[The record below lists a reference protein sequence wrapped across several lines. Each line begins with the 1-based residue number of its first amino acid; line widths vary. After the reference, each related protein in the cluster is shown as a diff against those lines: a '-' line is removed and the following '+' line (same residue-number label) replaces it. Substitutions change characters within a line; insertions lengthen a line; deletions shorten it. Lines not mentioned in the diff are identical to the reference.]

1 MYAAAGYNAGKM
13 PRTISRTVLSIS
25 EARRIALAAQGFDRP
40 RPRGR
45 VTASRVH
52 ETVQRLGLLQFDSV
66 NVLAQAHHQVLF
78 SRLGPYPLTHLDRLI
93 AGGKLTE
100 HWAHEASILP
110 VEVWPLLRH
119 RMEVHRPRP
128 YGFDAFLRQH
138 AGYVEWVL
146 QQVRERGPLSADELP
161 EPEGVARRLDHTW
174 FRTVPRMVLEA
185 LFGQGILAVRGRRWN
200 MARVY
205 DLAERVVPEQHLHL
219 RMERSAA
226 QRELLRRAARSHG
239 IGTAADL
246 ADYYRMPVTEARRHL
261 EALAEAGE
269 LRRVRVE
276 GWREPAF
283 LHPEARV
290 PTTVTARALLSPF
303 DPVVWYRPR
312 AERLF
317 DFDYRI
323 EIYTPAAKRRWGYYV
338 LPFLLG
344 ERLAARVDLKADRM
358 GERLLVMSA
367 HLEVGADAGE
377 TAAALAEELHTMA
390 EWLRLDS
397 VEVVRR
403 SGFGRTMARALQ
415 P

>member
-1 MYAAAGYNAGKM
+1 MTA
-13 PRTISRTVLSIS
+13 RQVHQTVL
-25 EARRIALAAQGFDRP
+25 
-40 RPRGR
+40 
-45 VTASRVH
+45 
-52 ETVQRLGLLQFDSV
+52 RLGLLQYDSV
-66 NVLAQAHHQVLF
+66 NVLVQAHHQVLF
-78 SRLGPYPLTHLDRLI
+78 SRLGPYPLTHLDQLI
-93 AGGKLTE
+93 SGGKLTE

-119 RMEVHRPRP
+119 RMESHRPRP

-138 AGYVEWVL
+138 AAYVDWVL

-161 EPEGVARRLDHTW
+161 EPDGVARRLDHTW

-185 LFGQGILAVRGRRWN
+185 LFGQGILAVRERRWN

-205 DLAERVVPEQHLHL
+205 DLAERVVPEEHLGV
-219 RMERSAA
+219 RMEKAAA

-261 EALAEAGE
+261 EELAEAGE

-276 GWREPAF
+276 GWRDPAW
-283 LHPEARV
+283 LHPQAKL
-290 PTTVTARALLSPF
+290 PKTIQARALLSPF
-303 DPVVWYRPR
+303 DPVVWFRPR
-312 AERLF
+312 AARLF

-323 EIYTPAAKRRWGYYV
+323 EIYTPASKRRWGYYV

-344 ERLAARVDLKADRM
+344 ERMAARVDLKADRSSQ
-358 GERLLVMSA
+358 RLLVMNA
-367 HLEVGADAGE
+367 HLEPGADAGE
-377 TAAALAEELHTMA
+377 TAAALAEELRTVVQ
-390 EWLRLDS
+390 WLSLDRIH
-397 VEVVRR
+397 VIRR
-403 SGFGRTMARALQ
+403 SGFGRILAGTVK